1 MFGGSGTNMLKLSD
15 ILDIVKS
22 YHPQPDLDL
31 IRKAYVCSAKYHE
44 GQVRKSGEPYLSH
57 PLEVA
62 RILAELKLD
71 EASICTGLL
80 HDTVEDTSATTAEIE
95 EVFGQDIAHLVDG
108 VTKLSQIH
116 FYSSEEK
123 QAENFRK
130 MLVAMSRDIRVL
142 LVKLADRLHN
152 MRTLEYMAPEK
163 QERIAT
169 ETIEIYAP
177 LANRLGIGWLK
188 AELEDL
194 SFKYIKPWDYR
205 NLREKI
211 GKTKKERSRFI
222 EEVSGDLHKILT
234 EAEMKNFEVEGRPK
248 HLWSV
253 FSKMSDKGL
262 AFDEIY
268 DLIAFRVIVENLGQ
282 CYEALGHIH
291 AKWRPIPGRFKDYIA
306 MPKPNGY
313 RSLHTTLVGLK
324 GERVEVQIRTRQ
336 MHEVA
341 ESGIAAHWKYKA
353 DGGSP
358 LVLDETEKSFQWLRQ
373 LMSWQKDLTDPNEF
387 LESVKVD
394 LFSEEVYVFT
404 PRGDVIELPR
414 GATPVDLAFAIHSD
428 VGMQCIGAKVNN
440 RIVPLR
446 YVLENGDNCE
456 IITQKNQRPK
466 KDWLEFVKTS
476 RARTKI
482 RAMMRQLERDRSKEI
497 GRELLDREFRRY
509 GSTLQREIK
518 NGNLERAVIEKH
530 CSNIEEA
537 LALIGYGKLE
547 PRALVDSCL
556 PDEDK
561 KVQAPELRRSR
572 ISQLFDKIAKRG
584 TEGIRVEGINDV
596 LVHYA
601 RCCSPVK
608 GDPIIGFVTRGRGV
622 SIHRRN
628 CPKIMEL
635 DSDRRI
641 SVTWVSDAS
650 LTRPIALTVTTDDRE
665 GMLTDL
671 SAVFA
676 RMNINISEANCRGIG
691 DGQAVNTFKCSV
703 IDLEQLN
710 QVIRKL
716 GSLKGVHRVERSH
729 ND

>member
-1 MFGGSGTNMLKLSD
+1 MLKLSD
-15 ILDIVKS
+15 ILDAVKS
-22 YHPQPDLDL
+22 YHPQADLDL

-62 RILAELKLD
+62 KILAELKLD

-80 HDTVEDTSATTAEIE
+80 HDTVEDTSATKDEIQ
-95 EVFGQDIAHLVDG
+95 EVFGVDIANLVDG
-108 VTKLSQIH
+108 VTKLSQIKFH
-116 FYSSEEK
+116 STEEK

-130 MLVAMSRDIRVL
+130 MLVAMSKDIRVL

-152 MRTLEYMAPEK
+152 MRTLQYMAPEK
-163 QERIAT
+163 QERIAL

-205 NLREKI
+205 NLREKV
-211 GKTKKERSRFI
+211 GKTKKERSKFI
-222 EEVSGDLHKILT
+222 EEVSNDLSAILND
-234 EAEMKNFEVEGRPK
+234 AGMKNFEVEGRPK

-253 FSKMSDKGL
+253 FRKMSDKGL
-262 AFDEIY
+262 AFDEIH
-268 DLIAFRVIVENLGQ
+268 DLIAFRVLVETLGH

-313 RSLHTTLVGLK
+313 RSLHTTLIGPK
-324 GERVEVQIRTRQ
+324 GERVEVQIRTKI

-341 ESGIAAHWKYKA
+341 ESGIAAHWKYKSQA
-353 DGGSP
+353 NNP
-358 LVLDETEKSFQWLRQ
+358 INIEEATEKSFQWLRQ
-373 LMSWQKDLTDPNEF
+373 LMNWQRDLSDPNEF

-428 VGMQCIGAKVNN
+428 VGMQCVGAKVNN

-446 YVLENGDNCE
+446 YVLENGDCCE

-482 RAMMRQLERDRSKEI
+482 RALMRQLERERSKEI
-497 GRELLDREFRRY
+497 GKELLEREFRKY
-509 GSTLQREIK
+509 GTTLQRELK
-518 NGNLERAVIEKH
+518 NKHLENAVKEKR
-530 CSNIEEA
+530 CANIDEA
-537 LALIGYGKLE
+537 LALIGYGKLDAKALAEECIPEDLKKDIE
-547 PRALVDSCL
+547 P
-556 PDEDK
+556 EQK
-561 KVQAPELRRSR
+561 RSR
-572 ISQLFDKIAKRG
+572 IGQLFDKLARRG
-584 TEGIRVEGINDV
+584 SSGIRVEGVDDV
-596 LVHYA
+596 LVHFA

-608 GDPIIGFVTRGRGV
+608 GDPVVGFVTRGRGV
-622 SIHRRN
+622 SVHRRN
-628 CPKIMEL
+628 CSKIMEL
-635 DSDRRI
+635 DADRKI
-641 SVTWVSDAS
+641 SVSWLSDAQ
-650 LTRPIALTVTTDDRE
+650 LVRPISITVLTDDRG
-665 GMLTDL
+665 GMLTEL
-671 SAVFA
+671 SSVFA
-676 RMNINISEANCRGIG
+676 RMNINISEAKCRGLG
-691 DGQAVNTFKCSV
+691 DGQAVNTFRCGV
-703 IDLEQLN
+703 TDLEQLN
-710 QVIRKL
+710 LVMRKL
-716 GSLKGVHRVERSH
+716 SSLKGVHRVERNYS

>member
-1 MFGGSGTNMLKLSD
+1 MLKLSD
-15 ILDIVKS
+15 ILDLVKS
-22 YHPQPDLDL
+22 YHPQADLDL
-31 IRKAYVCSAKYHE
+31 IRKAYVCSAKYHA

-57 PLEVA
+57 ALEVA
-62 RILAELKLD
+62 KILAELKLD

-80 HDTVEDTSATTAEIE
+80 HDTVEDTEATRDEIE
-95 EVFGQDIAHLVDG
+95 AVFGRDIAYLVDG
-108 VTKLSQIH
+108 VTKLSQIKFH
-116 FYSSEEK
+116 SSEEK

-152 MRTLEYMAPEK
+152 MRTLQYMPAEK
-163 QERIAT
+163 QERIAL
-169 ETIEIYAP
+169 ETMEIYAP
-177 LANRLGIGWLK
+177 LANRLGINWLK

-211 GKTKKERSRFI
+211 GKTKKERARFI
-222 EEVSGDLHKILT
+222 EEVSRELDKALND
-234 EAEMKNFEVEGRPK
+234 ADMKNFEVEGRPK

-253 FSKMSDKGL
+253 YRKMIDKGL
-262 AFDEIY
+262 AFDEIH
-268 DLIAFRVIVENLGQ
+268 DLIAFRVLVDTLGQ
-282 CYEALGHIH
+282 CYEALGNIH
-291 AKWRPIPGRFKDYIA
+291 SKWRPIPGRFKDYIA

-313 RSLHTTLVGLK
+313 RSLHTTVVGPK
-324 GERVEVQIRTRQ
+324 GERIEVQIRTKR

-341 ESGIAAHWKYKA
+341 EAGIAAHWKYKA
-353 DGGSP
+353 HGESH
-358 LVLDETEKSFQWLRQ
+358 LSLDETSEKSFQWLRQ
-373 LMSWQKDLTDPNEF
+373 LMNWQRDLTDPNEF

-394 LFSEEVYVFT
+394 LFSDEVYVFT

-482 RAMMRQLERDRSKEI
+482 RAMMRTLEREKSKEI

-509 GSTLQREIK
+509 GTTIQREIK
-518 NGNLERAVIEKH
+518 SGTLEHALKDKRCANLD
-530 CSNIEEA
+530 EA
-537 LALIGYGKLE
+537 LSLIGYGKLE
-547 PRALVDSCL
+547 VRSFVESCL
-556 PDEDK
+556 PEEEK
-561 KVQAPELRRSR
+561 KLPIPEQRRSR
-572 ISQLFDKIAKRG
+572 IGELFDKLARRG
-584 TEGIRVEGINDV
+584 SDGIRVEGIDDV

-622 SIHRRN
+622 TIHRRN
-628 CPKIMEL
+628 CQKIMEL
-635 DSDRRI
+635 DVERRI
-641 SVTWVSDAS
+641 NVTWVSDS
-650 LTRPIALTVTTDDRE
+650 QMVRPISITVITDDRE

-671 SAVFA
+671 SSVFA
-676 RMNINISEANCRGIG
+676 RMNINISEAKCRGLG
-691 DGQAVNTFKCSV
+691 DGQAINTFKCGV
-703 IDLEQLN
+703 VDLEQL
-710 QVIRKL
+710 
-716 GSLKGVHRVERSH
+716 
-729 ND
+729 

>member
-1 MFGGSGTNMLKLSD
+1 MLKLSD
-15 ILDIVKS
+15 ILDLVKS
-22 YHPQPDLDL
+22 YHPQADLDL
-31 IRKAYVCSAKYHE
+31 IRKAYVCSAKYHA

-62 RILAELKLD
+62 KILAELKLD

-80 HDTVEDTSATTAEIE
+80 HDTVEDTEATKDEIE
-95 EVFGQDIAHLVDG
+95 AVFGKDIAYLVDG
-108 VTKLSQIH
+108 VTKLSQIKFH
-116 FYSSEEK
+116 SSEEK

-152 MRTLEYMAPEK
+152 MRTLQYMPAEK

-169 ETIEIYAP
+169 ETMEIYAP
-177 LANRLGIGWLK
+177 LANRLGINWLK

-211 GKTKKERSRFI
+211 GKTKKERSKFI
-222 EEVSGDLHKILT
+222 DEVLRELEKTLRD
-234 EAEMKNFEVEGRPK
+234 ADMKNFEVSGRPK

-253 FSKMSDKGL
+253 FRKMMDKGL
-262 AFDEIY
+262 AFDEIH
-268 DLIAFRVIVENLGQ
+268 DLIAFRVLVDTLGQ
-282 CYEALGHIH
+282 CYEALGNIH
-291 AKWRPIPGRFKDYIA
+291 SKWRPIPGRFKDYIA

-313 RSLHTTLVGLK
+313 RSLHTSVVGPK
-324 GERVEVQIRTRQ
+324 GERIEIQIRTKRMQ
-336 MHEVA
+336 EVA

-353 DGGSP
+353 HGESH
-358 LVLDETEKSFQWLRQ
+358 LALDEASERSFQWLRQ
-373 LMSWQKDLTDPNEF
+373 LMNWQRDLTDPNEF

-394 LFSEEVYVFT
+394 LFSDEVYVFT

-414 GATPVDLAFAIHSD
+414 GATPVDLAFAVHSD

-482 RAMMRQLERDRSKEI
+482 RAMMRQLERERSKEI
-497 GRELLDREFRRY
+497 GRELLEREFRRY
-509 GSTLQREIK
+509 GTSLQREIK
-518 NGNLERAVIEKH
+518 HGSVELAIKERRLTNLD
-530 CSNIEEA
+530 EA
-537 LALIGYGKLE
+537 FALIGYGKLE
-547 PRALVDSCL
+547 AHAFVEQCL
-556 PDEDK
+556 PDDERK
-561 KVQAPELRRSR
+561 IPFPEQRRSR
-572 ISQLFDKIAKRG
+572 IGELFDKLAKRG
-584 TEGIRVEGINDV
+584 TGGIRVEGIDDV

-601 RCCSPVK
+601 RCCGPVK
-608 GDPIIGFVTRGRGV
+608 GDPVIGFVTRGRGV
-622 SIHRRN
+622 TIHRRN

-635 DSDRRI
+635 DADRRI
-641 SVTWVSDAS
+641 SVTWVSDS
-650 LTRPIALTVTTDDRE
+650 QMVRPISITVITDDRE

-671 SAVFA
+671 SSVFA
-676 RMNINISEANCRGIG
+676 RMNINISEAKCRGLG
-691 DGQAVNTFKCSV
+691 DGQAINTFKCGV
-703 IDLEQLN
+703 VDVEQLK
-710 QVIRKL
+710 VVMRKL
-716 GSLKGVHRVERSH
+716 GSLKGVHRVERTNI

>member
-1 MFGGSGTNMLKLSD
+1 MLKLSD
-15 ILDIVKS
+15 ILDTVKS
-22 YHPQPDLDL
+22 YHPHPDLDL
-31 IRKAYVCSAKYHE
+31 IHKAYVCSAKYHA

-62 RILAELKLD
+62 KILADLKLD

-80 HDTVEDTSATTAEIE
+80 HDTVEDTEATKEEIE
-95 EVFGQDIAHLVDG
+95 KVFGSDIAHLVDG
-108 VTKLSQIH
+108 VTKLSQITFH
-116 FYSSEEK
+116 SSEEK

-152 MRTLEYMAPEK
+152 MRTLQYMPPEK
-163 QERIAT
+163 QERIAQ
-169 ETIEIYAP
+169 ETMEIYAP
-177 LANRLGIGWLK
+177 LANRLGIAWLK

-222 EEVSGDLHKILT
+222 EEVLHDLEKILLD
-234 EAEMKNFEVEGRPK
+234 AGMKNVVVEGRPK

-253 FSKMSDKGL
+253 YRKMSEKGL
-262 AFDEIY
+262 DLDEIH
-268 DLIAFRVIVENLGQ
+268 DLIAFRVVVDTLGQ

-313 RSLHTTLVGLK
+313 RSLHTTLIGPK
-324 GERVEVQIRTRQ
+324 GERVEVQIRTKR

-341 ESGIAAHWKYKA
+341 ESGIAAHWKYKIH
-353 DGGSP
+353 GGSP
-358 LVLDETEKSFQWLRQ
+358 LALDEASEKSFQWLRQ
-373 LMSWQKDLTDPNEF
+373 LMNWQRDLTDPNEF

-394 LFSEEVYVFT
+394 LFTEEVYVFT

-482 RAMMRQLERDRSKEI
+482 RATLRQLERDRSKEI

-509 GSTLQREIK
+509 GTSLQREMK
-518 NGNLERAVIEKH
+518 SKNLEQAIKEKRIA
-530 CSNIEEA
+530 NLDEA

-547 PRALVDSCL
+547 ARSVAELCI
-556 PDEDK
+556 
-561 KVQAPELRRSR
+561 PEEEKTLQEPQEQVRSR
-572 ISQLFDKIAKRG
+572 IGELFDKMARRG
-584 TEGIRVEGINDV
+584 GGGIRVEGIDDV

-601 RCCSPVK
+601 RCCTPVK
-608 GDPIIGFVTRGRGV
+608 GDPVIGFVTRGRGV

-635 DSDRRI
+635 DADRRI
-641 SVTWVSDAS
+641 NVTWVSDAAMV
-650 LTRPIALTVTTDDRE
+650 RPIAITVVTDDRE

-676 RMNINISEANCRGIG
+676 RLNINIAEAKCRGGVG
-691 DGQAVNTFKCSV
+691 DGLAINTFKCG
-703 IDLEQLN
+703 ITDLYQLN
-710 QVIRKL
+710 LVMRKL
-716 GSLKGVHRVERSH
+716 GSLKGVHSVERSNS

>member
-1 MFGGSGTNMLKLSD
+1 MLKLSD
-15 ILDIVKS
+15 ILGLVQS
-22 YHPQPDLDL
+22 YHPQADLDL
-31 IRKAYVCSAKYHE
+31 IRKAYVCSAKYHA

-62 RILAELKLD
+62 KILAELKLD

-80 HDTVEDTSATTAEIE
+80 HDTVEDTDATKDEIE
-95 EVFGQDIAHLVDG
+95 AVFGRDIAYLVDG
-108 VTKLSQIH
+108 VTKLSQIK
-116 FYSSEEK
+116 FFSNEEK

-152 MRTLEYMAPEK
+152 MRTLQYMPAEK
-163 QERIAT
+163 QERIAM
-169 ETIEIYAP
+169 ETMEIYAP
-177 LANRLGIGWLK
+177 LANRLGINWLK

-211 GKTKKERSRFI
+211 GKTKKERTRFI
-222 EEVSGDLHKILT
+222 DDVSRELEKALK
-234 EAEMKNFEVEGRPK
+234 ESEMKNFEVEGRPK

-253 FSKMSDKGL
+253 YRKMMDKGL
-262 AFDEIY
+262 AFDEIH
-268 DLIAFRVIVENLGQ
+268 DLIAFRVLVESLGQ

-291 AKWRPIPGRFKDYIA
+291 SSWRPIPGRFKDYIA

-313 RSLHTTLVGLK
+313 RSLHTTVVGPK
-324 GERVEVQIRTRQ
+324 GERIEVQIRTKR

-353 DGGSP
+353 HGESH
-358 LVLDETEKSFQWLRQ
+358 LALDEASEKSFQWLRQ
-373 LMSWQKDLTDPNEF
+373 LMNWQRDLTDPNEF

-482 RAMMRQLERDRSKEI
+482 RAMMRQLERERSKEI
-497 GRELLDREFRRY
+497 GKELLDREFRRY
-509 GSTLQREIK
+509 GTTLQREIK
-518 NGNLERAVIEKH
+518 NGNVEGAIREKRYT
-530 CSNIEEA
+530 NLDEA

-547 PRALVDSCL
+547 ARTFVEASI
-556 PDEDK
+556 PDEEK
-561 KVQAPELRRSR
+561 KVPIPEQRRSR
-572 ISQLFDKIAKRG
+572 IGELFERLARRG
-584 TEGIRVEGINDV
+584 TEGIRVEGIDDV

-622 SIHRRN
+622 TIHRRN

-635 DSDRRI
+635 DADRRI

-650 LTRPIALTVTTDDRE
+650 MVRPISITVITEDRE

-671 SAVFA
+671 SSVFA
-676 RMNINISEANCRGIG
+676 RMNINISEAKCRGMG
-691 DGQAVNTFKCSV
+691 DGQAINTFKCV
-703 IDLEQLN
+703 VVDLEQLK
-710 QVIRKL
+710 VVMRKL
-716 GSLKGVHRVERSH
+716 SSLKGVHRVERSAN

>member
-1 MFGGSGTNMLKLSD
+1 MLKLSD
-15 ILDIVKS
+15 ILDAVKS
-22 YHPQPDLDL
+22 YHPHPDLDL
-31 IRKAYVCSAKYHE
+31 IHKAYVCSAKYHA
-44 GQVRKSGEPYLSH
+44 GQVRKSGEPYLTH

-62 RILAELKLD
+62 KILAELKLD

-80 HDTVEDTSATTAEIE
+80 HDTVEDTHATTEEIE
-95 EVFGQDIAHLVDG
+95 RVFGADIAHLVDG
-108 VTKLSQIH
+108 VTKLSQITFH
-116 FYSSEEK
+116 SSEEK

-152 MRTLEYMAPEK
+152 MRTLQYMPGDK
-163 QERIAT
+163 QERIAQ
-169 ETIEIYAP
+169 ETMEIYAP
-177 LANRLGIGWLK
+177 LANRLGIAWLK

-194 SFKYIKPWDYR
+194 SFKYLKPWDYR

-222 EEVSGDLHKILT
+222 EEVLSDIKKILID
-234 EAEMKNFEVEGRPK
+234 ASMKDIIVEGRPK

-253 FSKMSDKGL
+253 YRKMSDKGL
-262 AFDEIY
+262 DFDEIH
-268 DLIAFRVIVENLGQ
+268 DLIAFRVLVDNLGQ

-313 RSLHTTLVGLK
+313 RSLHTTLIGTQ
-324 GERVEVQIRTRQ
+324 GERVEVQIRTKR

-341 ESGIAAHWKYKA
+341 ESGIAAHWKYKVH
-353 DGGSP
+353 GGSP
-358 LVLDETEKSFQWLRQ
+358 LALDEASEKSFQWLRQ
-373 LMSWQKDLTDPNEF
+373 LMNWQRDLQDPNEF

-394 LFSEEVYVFT
+394 LFTEEVYVFT

-482 RAMMRQLERDRSKEI
+482 RATLRQLEREKSKEI
-497 GRELLDREFRRY
+497 GKELLDKELRRF
-509 GSTLQREIK
+509 GTSLQREIK
-518 NGNLERAVIEKH
+518 SGSLEQASRDRRLANL
-530 CSNIEEA
+530 EEA

-547 PRALVDSCL
+547 ARTLAEQVVPE
-556 PDEDK
+556 EDK
-561 KVQAPELRRSR
+561 SLLEPEQARSR
-572 ISQLFDKIAKRG
+572 IGQLFDKLARRG
-584 TEGIRVEGINDV
+584 SSGIRVEGIDDV
-596 LVHYA
+596 LIHYA

-608 GDPIIGFVTRGRGV
+608 GDPVIGFVTRGRGV

-628 CPKIMEL
+628 CSKIMEL
-635 DSDRRI
+635 DVDRRI
-641 SVTWVSDAS
+641 NVSWVPDAS
-650 LTRPIALTVTTDDRE
+650 MIRPIAITVISDDRE
-665 GMLTDL
+665 GMLTDI

-676 RMNINISEANCRGIG
+676 RMNINIAEAKCRGLG
-691 DGQAVNTFKCSV
+691 DGLAINTFKCGV
-703 IDLEQLN
+703 ADLYQLN
-710 QVIRKL
+710 LVMRKL
-716 GSLKGVHRVERSH
+716 SSLKGVHSVERSH

>member
-1 MFGGSGTNMLKLSD
+1 MLKLND
-15 ILDIVKS
+15 ILELVKS

-31 IRKAYVCSAKYHE
+31 IHKAYVCSAKYHA

-62 RILAELKLD
+62 KILAELKLD

-80 HDTVEDTSATTAEIE
+80 HDTVEDTEATKEEIE
-95 EVFGQDIAHLVDG
+95 KVFGADIAHLVDG
-108 VTKLSQIH
+108 VTKLSQIKFH
-116 FYSSEEK
+116 SSEEK

-152 MRTLEYMAPEK
+152 MRTLQYMPQEK
-163 QERIAT
+163 QERIAA
-169 ETIEIYAP
+169 ETMEIYAP
-177 LANRLGIGWLK
+177 LANRLGISWLK

-194 SFKYIKPWDYR
+194 SFKYLKPWDYR

-211 GKTKKERSRFI
+211 GKTKNERTRFVADVI
-222 EEVSGDLHKILT
+222 RDLEKILHD
-234 EAEMKNFEVEGRPK
+234 AGMQNFLVEGRPK
-248 HLWSV
+248 HLWSLYR
-253 FSKMSDKGL
+253 KISDKGL
-262 AFDEIY
+262 EYDEIH
-268 DLIAFRVIVENLGQ
+268 DLIAFRVVVDTLGQ

-291 AKWRPIPGRFKDYIA
+291 SKWRPIPGRFKDYIA

-313 RSLHTTLVGLK
+313 RSLHTTLVGPK
-324 GERVEVQIRTRQ
+324 GERVEVQIRTHR

-353 DGGSP
+353 HGGSP
-358 LVLDETEKSFQWLRQ
+358 LALDEASEKSFQWLRQ
-373 LMSWQKDLTDPNEF
+373 LMNWQKDLTDPNEF

-446 YVLENGDNCE
+446 YILENGDNCE

-482 RAMMRQLERDRSKEI
+482 RATIRQLERERSKEI
-497 GRELLDREFRRY
+497 GKELLDREFRRY
-509 GSTLQREIK
+509 GTSLQRELK
-518 NGNLERAVIEKH
+518 SGHFDEALKEKRVANL
-530 CSNIEEA
+530 EEA
-537 LALIGYGKLE
+537 LALVGYGKLE
-547 PRALVDSCL
+547 ARSIVELCVSEEEKRAR
-556 PDEDK
+556 
-561 KVQAPELRRSR
+561 APEQMRSR
-572 ISQLFDKIAKRG
+572 IGQLFDKLARRG
-584 TEGIRVEGINDV
+584 SSGIRVEGIDDV
-596 LVHYA
+596 LVYYA

-608 GDPIIGFVTRGRGV
+608 GDPVIGFVTRGRGV
-622 SIHRRN
+622 SVHRRN
-628 CPKIMEL
+628 CSKIMEL
-635 DSDRRI
+635 DADRRI
-641 SVTWVSDAS
+641 SVNWMSEAVMV
-650 LTRPIALTVTTDDRE
+650 RPIAITVITEDRE

-671 SAVFA
+671 SSVFA
-676 RMNINISEANCRGIG
+676 RMNINIAEAKCRGLG
-691 DGQAVNTFKCSV
+691 DGQAINTFKCGVADIS
-703 IDLEQLN
+703 QLN
-710 QVIRKL
+710 LVMRKL
-716 GSLKGVHRVERSH
+716 GAVKGVHSVERTNS
-729 ND
+729 D

>member
-1 MFGGSGTNMLKLSD
+1 MLKLSD
-15 ILDIVKS
+15 ILDLVKS
-22 YHPQPDLDL
+22 YHPQADLDL
-31 IRKAYVCSAKYHE
+31 IRKAYVCSAKYHA

-62 RILAELKLD
+62 KILAELKLD

-80 HDTVEDTSATTAEIE
+80 HDTVEDTEATKDEIE
-95 EVFGQDIAHLVDG
+95 AVFGPDIAYLVDG
-108 VTKLSQIH
+108 VTKLSQIQFH
-116 FYSSEEK
+116 SSEEK

-152 MRTLEYMAPEK
+152 MRTLQYMPAEK

-169 ETIEIYAP
+169 ETMEIYAP
-177 LANRLGIGWLK
+177 LANRLGINWLK

-194 SFKYIKPWDYR
+194 SYKYIKPWDYR

-211 GKTKKERSRFI
+211 GKTKKERTRFI
-222 EEVSGDLHKILT
+222 DEVSRELEKALRDSD
-234 EAEMKNFEVEGRPK
+234 MKDFVVEGRPK

-253 FSKMSDKGL
+253 YRKMMDKGL
-262 AFDEIY
+262 AFDEIH
-268 DLIAFRVIVENLGQ
+268 DLIAFRVLVDNLGQ
-282 CYEALGHIH
+282 CYEALGNIH

-313 RSLHTTLVGLK
+313 RSLHTTVVGPK
-324 GERVEVQIRTRQ
+324 GERIEVQIRTKR

-353 DGGSP
+353 DGASH
-358 LVLDETEKSFQWLRQ
+358 LALDESSEKSFQWLRQ
-373 LMSWQKDLTDPNEF
+373 LMNWQRDLSDPNEF

-394 LFSEEVYVFT
+394 LFADEVYVFT

-446 YVLENGDNCE
+446 YILENGDNCE

-482 RAMMRQLERDRSKEI
+482 RAVMRQLERERSKDI
-497 GRELLDREFRRY
+497 GRELLDKEFRRF
-509 GSTLQREIK
+509 GTTLLREIK
-518 NGNLERAVIEKH
+518 AQTVEAALKERHYTNLD
-530 CSNIEEA
+530 EA
-537 LALIGYGKLE
+537 LALIGYGKLDVRSFVE
-547 PRALVDSCL
+547 LCL
-556 PDEDK
+556 PEEDK
-561 KVQAPELRRSR
+561 KVPHPEQRRSR
-572 ISQLFDKIAKRG
+572 IGELFDKLARRG
-584 TEGIRVEGINDV
+584 TDGIRVEGIDDV

-601 RCCSPVK
+601 RCCCPVK
-608 GDPIIGFVTRGRGV
+608 GDPIVGFVTRGRGV
-622 SIHRRN
+622 TIHRRN

-635 DSDRRI
+635 DVERRI
-641 SVTWVSDAS
+641 NVTWVSDAQ
-650 LTRPIALTVTTDDRE
+650 TIRPISITVITDDRE
-665 GMLTDL
+665 GMLTEL
-671 SAVFA
+671 SSVFA
-676 RMNINISEANCRGIG
+676 RMNINISEAKCRGLG
-691 DGQAVNTFKCSV
+691 DGQAINTFKCGV
-703 IDLEQLN
+703 FDLEQLKL
-710 QVIRKL
+710 VMRKL
-716 GSLKGVHRVERSH
+716 GSLKGVHRVERTS
-729 ND
+729 NAE

>member
-1 MFGGSGTNMLKLSD
+1 MLKLND
-15 ILDIVKS
+15 ILEAVKS
-22 YHPQPDLDL
+22 YHPQADLDL
-31 IRKAYVCSAKYHE
+31 IRKAYVVSAKYHA

-62 RILAELKLD
+62 MILAELKLD

-80 HDTVEDTSATTAEIE
+80 HDTVEDTEATKEEIE
-95 EVFGQDIAHLVDG
+95 EVFGKDIAHLVDG
-108 VTKLSQIH
+108 VTKLSQIK
-116 FYSSEEK
+116 FFSSEEK

-152 MRTLEYMAPEK
+152 MRTLEYMSPEK
-163 QERIAT
+163 QERIAQ
-169 ETIEIYAP
+169 ETMEIYAP

-194 SFKYIKPWDYR
+194 AFKYLRPWDFR

-222 EEVSGDLHKILT
+222 DEVSTDLERFLT
-234 EAEMKNFEVEGRPK
+234 EAQMKNFEVEGRPK
-248 HLWSV
+248 HLWSLYC
-253 FSKMSDKGL
+253 KMRDKGL
-262 AFDEIY
+262 AFDEVH
-268 DLIAFRVIVENLGQ
+268 DLIAFRVIVESLGQ

-291 AKWRPIPGRFKDYIA
+291 AKYRPIPGRFKDYIA

-313 RSLHTTLVGLK
+313 RSLHTTVIGPR
-324 GERVEVQIRTRQ
+324 GEQIEVQIRTVH

-341 ESGIAAHWKYKA
+341 ESGIAAHWKYKEHGNNA
-353 DGGSP
+353 HPAQDLAS
-358 LVLDETEKSFQWLRQ
+358 EKSFQWLRQ
-373 LMSWQKDLTDPNEF
+373 LMNWQKDLTDPNEF

-428 VGMQCIGAKVNN
+428 VGMQCVGAKVNN

-446 YVLENGDNCE
+446 YILENGDSCE

-466 KDWLEFVKTS
+466 KDWLDFVRTS

-497 GRELLDREFRRY
+497 GKELLDREFRRY
-509 GSTLQREIK
+509 GTSLARELKKQNVDLIVQK
-518 NGNLERAVIEKH
+518 KGYANSDEV
-530 CSNIEEA
+530 
-537 LALIGYGKLE
+537 LALIGYGKLD
-547 PRALVDSCL
+547 PRNIADLCL
-556 PDEDK
+556 PEAEK
-561 KVQAPELRRSR
+561 KVDTEKEERSR
-572 ISQLFDKIAKRG
+572 IGQLFDKLARRG
-584 TEGIRVEGINDV
+584 STGIRVEGIDDV
-596 LVHYA
+596 LVHFA

-608 GDPIIGFVTRGRGV
+608 GDPVIGFVTRGRGV

-628 CPKIMEL
+628 CSKIMEL
-635 DSDRRI
+635 DADRRI
-641 SVTWVSDAS
+641 TVTWVSDAQA
-650 LTRPIALTVTTDDRE
+650 LRPIAITVMTDDRE
-665 GMLTDL
+665 GMLTEL
-671 SAVFA
+671 SSVFA
-676 RMNINISEANCRGIG
+676 RMNINISEAKCRGFG
-691 DGQAVNTFKCSV
+691 DGQAINTFKV
-703 IDLEQLN
+703 GIADIDQLN
-710 QVIRKL
+710 MVIRKL
-716 GSLKGVHRVERSH
+716 SSLKGVHRVERAH
-729 ND
+729 YNE

>member
-1 MFGGSGTNMLKLSD
+1 MLKLSD
-15 ILDIVKS
+15 ILDLVQS
-22 YHPQPDLDL
+22 YHPQADLDL
-31 IRKAYVCSAKYHE
+31 IRKAYVCSAKYHA

-62 RILAELKLD
+62 KILAELKLD

-80 HDTVEDTSATTAEIE
+80 HDTVEDTDATKDEIE
-95 EVFGQDIAHLVDG
+95 AVFGRDIAYLVDG
-108 VTKLSQIH
+108 VTKLSQIK
-116 FYSSEEK
+116 FFSNEEK

-152 MRTLEYMAPEK
+152 MRTLQYMPAEK

-169 ETIEIYAP
+169 ETMEIYAP
-177 LANRLGIGWLK
+177 LANRLGINWLK

-211 GKTKKERSRFI
+211 GKTKKERTRFI
-222 EEVSGDLHKILT
+222 DEVSRELEKALND
-234 EAEMKNFEVEGRPK
+234 AEMKNFEVEGRPK

-253 FSKMSDKGL
+253 YRKMMDKGL
-262 AFDEIY
+262 AFDDIH
-268 DLIAFRVIVENLGQ
+268 DLIAFRVLVESLGQ

-291 AKWRPIPGRFKDYIA
+291 ASWRPIPGRFKDYIA

-313 RSLHTTLVGLK
+313 RSLHTTVVGPK
-324 GERVEVQIRTRQ
+324 GERIEVQIRTKR

-353 DGGSP
+353 HGESH
-358 LVLDETEKSFQWLRQ
+358 LALDEASEKSFQWLRQ
-373 LMSWQKDLTDPNEF
+373 LMNWQRDLTDPNEF

-482 RAMMRQLERDRSKEI
+482 RAMMRQLERERSKEI
-497 GRELLDREFRRY
+497 GKELLDREFRRY
-509 GSTLQREIK
+509 GTTLQREVK
-518 NGNLERAVIEKH
+518 NGNVDHALHEKRYT
-530 CSNIEEA
+530 SLDEA

-547 PRALVDSCL
+547 ARTFVESCI
-556 PDEDK
+556 PEDEK
-561 KVQAPELRRSR
+561 KPPIPEQRRSR
-572 ISQLFDKIAKRG
+572 IGELFDRLARRG
-584 TEGIRVEGINDV
+584 TEGIRVEGIDDV

-622 SIHRRN
+622 TIHRRN

-635 DSDRRI
+635 DADRRI
-641 SVTWVSDAS
+641 NVTWVSDAFMV
-650 LTRPIALTVTTDDRE
+650 RPISITVITDDRE

-671 SAVFA
+671 SSVFA
-676 RMNINISEANCRGIG
+676 RMNINISEAKCRGLG
-691 DGQAVNTFKCSV
+691 DGQAINTFKCV
-703 IDLEQLN
+703 VVDLEQLKT
-710 QVIRKL
+710 VMRKL
-716 GSLKGVHRVERSH
+716 GSLKGVHRVERTGST
-729 ND
+729 D